1 MTRWL
6 NFYFITFELLT
17 GNWKI
22 KNFTLSYK
30 FKKWKNKILIS
41 KSLEISLL
49 KWAYYSI
56 LFEKNVGM
64 LDFVILDLGL
74 ALNRYCII
82 RLLSTY
88 TALCYCVFWKKLL
101 LLACIVVSK
110 CAVFIWILRFQWL
123 VQVHGYKYLQDY
135 RTPFSR
141 CKSNEKWTHKALTC

>member
-1 MTRWL
+1 MAKL
-6 NFYFITFELLT
+6 LFYHFRVTNTKLKNKKLYFELLIQKMKEQ
-17 GNWKI
+17 N
-22 KNFTLSYK
+22 LD
-30 FKKWKNKILIS
+30 S

-49 KWAYYSI
+49 KWKYYSI

-110 CAVFIWILRFQWL
+110 CAVFIWILGFQWL